1 MTLTSTL
8 ALLFGIFLGV
18 VGYAS
23 ILLVIGA
30 NRHEK
35 QSRQEL
41 DDWIE
46 RGCPLSVRRE
56 PPVDWFDARL
66 PPIRREPPPMP
77 VCKPAR
83 EPDLWD
89 VAQAAEQE
97 PGVRY
102 EFLGITGLERE

>member
-1 MTLTSTL
+1 MTLTSTV
-8 ALLFGIFLGV
+8 ALLFGIFLGIA
-18 VGYAS
+18 GYAAL
-23 ILLVIGA
+23 LLVIGA

-35 QSRQEL
+35 QSRQEF

-56 PPVDWFDARL
+56 PPV
-66 PPIRREPPPMP
+66 P

-102 EFLGITGLERE
+102 EWINLTGEER